1 MVCLSL
7 SAGIP
12 GLELPEHEGLILS
25 PNVQP
30 LFGLFFLPF
39 VVLHQFEQIRPLDLP
54 HCHHHLLCAA
64 TLFFVPLQSSYSL
77 RHRNHLIFIVPPRSA
92 SSSLRRHT
100 QLHFLRAVVNL
111 LRAVV
116 IIIFFALLQ
125 SSYLHRAAVLIIFIF
140 APSRSSYLH
149 RAVAL
154 IIFIFAPL
162 CSSSLLCRAL
172 ISALCRRALNLLC
185 LWALHFSVPCCAIDV
200 ARSLYRHAVEVAC
213 SSSFQSHRS
222 CRALC

>member
-1 MVCLSL
+1 MRGS
-7 SAGIP
+7 SS
-12 GLELPEHEGLILS
+12 HQTFS
-25 PNVQP
+25 PF
-30 LFGLFFLPF
+30 LGSSFFLLWCSINSNKFAPSTF
-39 VVLHQFEQIRPLDLP
+39 LIVIIIFFAPPRSSSS
-54 HCHHHLLCAA
+54 LCRCNH
-64 TLFFVPLQSSYSL
+64 S
-77 RHRNHLIFIVPPRSA
+77 HRNHLIFIVPPRSA

-100 QLHFLRAVVNL
+100 QLHLLRAVVNL

-149 RAVAL
+149 CAVAL

-172 ISALCRRALNLLC
+172 ISSLCRRALNSLC
-185 LWALHFSVPCCAIDV
+185 LWALHFSVPCYAIDV

-213 SSSFQSHRS
+213 SSSFKSHRS